1 MPPLP
6 WGMIGS
12 AVMSGLGGALG
23 QSAEGKL
30 YGYTGD
36 AWPPW
41 LLNRARANVEQM
53 GAIAAERAGMPVSL
67 PSAFVQQ
74 PPMFRGGGLPM
85 PIGVTGRDPALM
97 RPLLMGR
104 PGIRFPSP
112 APGHERMLA
121 NESAIGRDRWLFQG
135 APRFRPEDRG
145 RMEEV
150 GSLNPSYEG
159 LRQPDVTMPQVG
171 GGIPELQGALTLMG
185 VSSDPLGNLTMGRE
199 YPLFTGASRKK
210 RTIEPPPNL
219 EQITKQ
225 YEHWNPPIPKGAR
238 NHPSEDI

>member
-1 MPPLP
+1 MAPP

-12 AVMSGLGGALG
+12 AAMSGLGGALG
-23 QSAEGKL
+23 ASAEGKL

-41 LLNRARANVEQM
+41 LLNRARANIEQL

-112 APGHERMLA
+112 APGHETLLA
-121 NESAIGRDRWLFQG
+121 DESPVGRDRWLFQD
-135 APRFRPEDRG
+135 APRFRPEDEA
-145 RMEEV
+145 RMTDL
-150 GSLNPSYEG
+150 GATNPRYEG
-159 LRQPDVTMPQVG
+159 LRQPDMTMPQVG

-185 VSSDPLGNLTMGRE
+185 VSSDPLGNLTMGRD
-199 YPLFTGASRKK
+199 YPLFQGVPRRK

-219 EQITKQ
+219 EQITQQ
-225 YEHWNPPIPKGAR
+225 YKDWNPPIPEGA
-238 NHPSEDI
+238 PG

>member
-1 MPPLP
+1 
-6 WGMIGS
+6 MIAS
-12 AVMSGLGGALG
+12 AAMSGLGGALG

-219 EQITKQ
+219 EQITQQ
-225 YEHWNPPIPKGAR
+225 YKDWNPPIPKGAR

>member
-1 MPPLP
+1 MPPIP

-12 AVMSGLGGALG
+12 AAMSGLGGALG

-121 NESAIGRDRWLFQG
+121 NESAMGRDRWLFQG

-219 EQITKQ
+219 EQITQQ
-225 YEHWNPPIPKGAR
+225 YKDWNPPIPEGA
-238 NHPSEDI
+238 PG